1 MAAIPHEV
9 ALKVNE
15 EPIDYLIQALESS
28 ERPRRLEELRRRLD
42 PQGQSLSHKALGL

>member
-28 ERPRRLEELRRRLD
+28 EGPTGLKELRERLD
-42 PQGQSLSHKALGL
+42 PQGQSLSHEALGL